1 MRHYE
6 SVLNK
11 VAPMFYKLEQYRNY
25 FKDEARY
32 IRSYLESAKVPVA
45 VNDGIDLSVIKNIN
59 YYFYINKKYYL
70 HTERTLGNVVM
81 TTKRKHFSTH
91 EEFTLDEITV
101 NLILN
106 KFSFE
111 NKQVKA
117 RFEYHL
123 YFPYG
128 SFPVFSH
135 ITLFDNFKDLFITL
149 VGRSTYD
156 TIRRNIK

>member
-1 MRHYE
+1 MKRYE
-6 SVLNK
+6 QTLSK
-11 VAPMFYKLEQYRNY
+11 VSPVFYKLEQYRNY

-59 YYFYINKKYYL
+59 YYFYINKKYYS
-70 HTERTLGNVVM
+70 HTKRTLGNVVM
-81 TTKRKHFSTH
+81 TTERKHFSTH

-117 RFEYHL
+117 RFEYHR

-135 ITLFDNFKDLFITL
+135 ITLFDNFKDLFIIL
-149 VGRSTYD
+149 VGRSTYE